1 MDLTNLKSI
10 NNMNA
15 DKALLDKR
23 HQELLSTS
31 TSLSDTVLSATMSLI
46 KYLEGHT
53 SKTLVVNQLK
63 SINTPDAL
71 RIIPF
76 LEKLDKTLQTHE
88 NTDLTEITSV
98 MKSILDETKKIPK
111 ELPKEKEEQFID
123 YTKQFAALG
132 DAVKAVE
139 KVVKAQKLVA
149 EAPIVNVPETN
160 VHVDAP
166 DLKPLQSGLEDI
178 VKAVSKIVIPEYKTD
193 NSGVEELI
201 KKSNKLL
208 KELIDKPVSSGG
220 GGGGRATPYADSAGI
235 PAFVTL
241 KDDSVPVSSGLIPV
255 RFDQISFSNADGN
268 GNYQTGTVKRLSG
281 TVGTLTLAYD
291 ASNNLT
297 DVRFV

>member
-1 MDLTNLKSI
+1 
-10 NNMNA
+10 MNA

-71 RIIPF
+71 RVIPF

-123 YTKQFAALG
+123 YTKQLSSLS
-132 DAVKAVE
+132 DAIKAVE
-139 KVVKAQKLVA
+139 KVVKAQKLIA

-178 VKAVSKIVIPEYKTD
+178 VNAVSKIVIPEYKTD

-220 GGGGRATPYADSAGI
+220 GGGRATPYADSAGI

-241 KDDSVPVSSGLIPV
+241 TDGSVPVSSGLIPV

-268 GNYQTGTVKRLSG
+268 GNYQTGTVKRLSA

-297 DVRFV
+297 DVRFA